1 MNCMNCHFENK
12 HEIVKLKWL
21 QILFQSSLQLQA
33 NVNIQMQDQLYHLLI
48 SQSRTPSNHSAEY
61 WKESALWLEWVCHMV
76 KTASDETIST

>member
-33 NVNIQMQDQLYHLLI
+33 NV
-48 SQSRTPSNHSAEY
+48 THSDARPILSLVDLT
-61 WKESALWLEWVCHMV
+61 KPDPFQPQCQILEG
-76 KTASDETIST
+76 ISTVVGMGLPHGKNRLR